1 MKPRPASTSSTSLP
15 ALKTPSMKES
25 VKQDIGTPCTLP
37 EEVTPR
43 YESENKIFTNLSDQ
57 KTLKVRLKVSSDS
70 LSTIKNAEIY
80 SGLGLDVSPSSSLNE
95 SPSESEGMSVEPQD
109 MPFESPTTILEV
121 NCLPAILSHF
131 TFLSLICIKE
141 ISMFF
146 FVCVGADHDFLS
158 SARGSTHITSL
169 P

>member
-1 MKPRPASTSSTSLP
+1 MRVEPTSTSSTSLP
-15 ALKTPSMKES
+15 VLKAPSKKAS
-25 VKQDIGTPCTLP
+25 FKLDIGTPSTLA

-43 YESENKIFTNLSDQ
+43 YESENQRLTDLSDQ

-131 TFLSLICIKE
+131 TFNLVTLYFLVLNMHKRNQYVFLC
-141 ISMFF
+141 
-146 FVCVGADHDFLS
+146 VCWS
-158 SARGSTHITSL
+158 RS
-169 P
+169 